1 MFCFIASWIGA
12 VEPFTFGS
20 LFLCCTFVVFA
31 DHGLTYPSEA
41 SPDMHD
47 FQCPCEAG
55 FECRGT
61 VVHHYENSHVHENPI
76 CQTPEDEETLSLEWY
91 VLYTNTLRI
100 NVLWHTCTRIC
111 TVRLNALWYTC
122 TRICTV
128 RLNVL
133 WYTCTRICTVRL
145 NVLWHTCTRICTVRL
160 NVLWYT
166 CTRICTVRLDW
177 MFFDTHVHEYVE

>member
-1 MFCFIASWIGA
+1 MPLSLSLLAHCF
-12 VEPFTFGS
+12 
-20 LFLCCTFVVFA
+20 FVVLLLSL
-31 DHGLTYPSEA
+31 LTTVWHILSEA

-91 VLYTNTLRI
+91 VLYTNTLRL
-100 NVLWHTCTRIC
+100 NVLWH
-111 TVRLNALWYTC
+111 TC

-133 WYTCTRICTVRL
+133 WYTCTWICTVRL

-160 NVLWYT
+160 NVLGYILYT
-166 CTRICTVRLDW
+166 NKFIIKTFINESAYQIYLP
-177 MFFDTHVHEYVE
+177 